1 MEVFLPCLIL
11 QARKKKKNEMS
22 IPVEANC
29 NQIDSE
35 RCDQHFSKGRWSHHI
50 NDFVVE
56 EIILYLAKVC

>member
-1 MEVFLPCLIL
+1 
-11 QARKKKKNEMS
+11 MS